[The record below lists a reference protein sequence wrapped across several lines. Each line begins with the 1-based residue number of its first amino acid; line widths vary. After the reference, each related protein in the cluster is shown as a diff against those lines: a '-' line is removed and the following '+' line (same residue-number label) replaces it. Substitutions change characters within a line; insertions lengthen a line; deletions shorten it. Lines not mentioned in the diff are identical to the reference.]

1 MKKIIAVFVAIIA
14 TVTMCL
20 AKTAPTESQNFT
32 LKSDYTEISASQMV
46 EVILD
51 EGSKNRIRVEAGCR
65 LMPYVSIVVKGS
77 TLEIRHKGEGY
88 EKLIRRG
95 SSDFQRT
102 KVYVSA
108 RGVKKFTGSGM
119 ARFVAE
125 DITLKGNSLSFELS
139 GMSKAEADRIECK
152 SIDMNLSGMSKIE
165 AELSVGVCEIDASGQ
180 CKVELEGAAGQ
191 MKIDASGMSKLS
203 IADLVA
209 GSADVDV
216 SGMSKVD
223 LTVNESVTGEVSGMS
238 KLTCNSSADTS
249 QLEVDKSS
257 SVRTR

>member
-1 MKKIIAVFVAIIA
+1 MKKIIAVFVAVVA
-14 TVTMCL
+14 AVTMCF
-20 AKTAPTESQNFT
+20 AKTVPTEKQSYT
-32 LKSDYTEISASQMV
+32 VKSDYTEISASQMI

-51 EGSKNRIRVEAGCR
+51 EGPKNRIRVEADCR

-77 TLEIRHKGEGY
+77 MLQIKHKGEGY
-88 EKLIRRG
+88 EKLVRWGG
-95 SSDFQRT
+95 SNLQRT

-108 RGVKKFTGSGM
+108 RGVKKLTGSGM

-125 DITLKGNSLSFELS
+125 DMTLKSNSLSFELS
-139 GMSKAEADRIECK
+139 GMSKVEADRIECK
-152 SIDMNLSGMSKIE
+152 NIDMNLSGMSKIE
-165 AELSVGVCEIDASGQ
+165 AELNVGVCEIDASGQ

-191 MKIDASGMSKLS
+191 MKIDASGMSRLS

-209 GSADVDV
+209 GSAAVDV

-223 LTVNESVTGEVSGMS
+223 LTVEESIAGDVSGMS

-257 SVRTR
+257 SVRIR